1 MDVVAESGNRRIG
14 FEIKFSSA
22 PKPTKGFWS
31 AMTDLGLERAYVVAP
46 VADAYPL
53 AENVEVLSMIALADA
68 IIGGGF

>member
-1 MDVVAESGNRRIG
+1 
-14 FEIKFSSA
+14 
-22 PKPTKGFWS
+22 
-31 AMTDLGLERAYVVAP
+31 MTDLGLERAYVVAP